1 MIINKIVIPYSVTC
15 WHLSMSELLNN
26 RKDNKMHEEVVA
38 VFIPIVMFLI
48 IGLIWVTA
56 IYYRSRERQM
66 LIEKGLSAEDMK
78 KFFEQKRD
86 PFWLMKVGIICIFF
100 GIGLGI
106 GLMSGAEETRE
117 VVTPTTIFI
126 FTGLGFVIANIY
138 GNKLR
143 RAYDLEKKT
152 GN

>member
-1 MIINKIVIPYSVTC
+1 MQ
-15 WHLSMSELLNN
+15 
-26 RKDNKMHEEVVA
+26 EEVVA
-38 VFIPIVMFLI
+38 VFIPIVMFLV
-48 IGLIWVTA
+48 IGLIWVTY
-56 IYYRSRERQM
+56 IYYKSRERQM

-117 VVTPTTIFI
+117 IVTPTTIFV

-143 RAYDLEKKT
+143 RAYDLEKK
-152 GN
+152 GR

>member
-1 MIINKIVIPYSVTC
+1 MAKCN
-15 WHLSMSELLNN
+15 LLFEFCVSTI
-26 RKDNKMHEEVVA
+26 KQLKGKKMEEVVA

-48 IGLIWVTA
+48 IGLIAVTF

-66 LIEKGLSAEDMK
+66 LIDKGLSTEDIK
-78 KFFEQKRD
+78 KFFEQRRD

-100 GIGLGI
+100 GIGLGV
-106 GLMSGAEETRE
+106 GLMSGSQDTRE
-117 VVTPTTIFI
+117 LVTPTSIFI
-126 FTGLGFVIANIY
+126 FTGIGFVIANIY

-143 RAYDLEKKT
+143 RAYDLEKKA

>member
-1 MIINKIVIPYSVTC
+1 MEGTIA
-15 WHLSMSELLNN
+15 L
-26 RKDNKMHEEVVA
+26 
-38 VFIPIVMFLI
+38 FIPIIMFLI
-48 IGLIWVTA
+48 VGLIVVTA

-66 LIEKGLSAEDMK
+66 LIDKGLSAEDMK

-106 GLMSGAEETRE
+106 GLMSGSEETRE
-117 VVTPTTIFI
+117 VVTPTTIFV
-126 FTGLGFVIANIY
+126 FTGIGFVLANIY

-143 RAYDLEKKT
+143 RNYDLEKKSA
-152 GN
+152 NLN

>member
-1 MIINKIVIPYSVTC
+1 MN
-15 WHLSMSELLNN
+15 
-26 RKDNKMHEEVVA
+26 EEAIA

-48 IGLIWVTA
+48 IGLILVTA

-78 KFFEQKRD
+78 KFFEQKKD
-86 PFWLMKVGIICIFF
+86 PFWLMKIGIICIFF

-117 VVTPTTIFI
+117 VVTPTTIFV
-126 FTGLGFVIANIY
+126 FTGIGFVLANIY
-138 GNKLR
+138 GNKMR
-143 RAYDLEKKT
+143 RAYDLEKKAS
-152 GN
+152 NQI

>member
-1 MIINKIVIPYSVTC
+1 MEGTI
-15 WHLSMSELLNN
+15 
-26 RKDNKMHEEVVA
+26 A

-48 IGLIWVTA
+48 VGLIVVTA

-66 LIEKGLSAEDMK
+66 LIDKGLSAEDMK

-117 VVTPTTIFI
+117 VVTPTSIFI
-126 FTGLGFVIANIY
+126 FTGIGFVIANLY

-143 RAYDLEKKT
+143 RNYDLEKKSA
-152 GN
+152 NLN

>member
-1 MIINKIVIPYSVTC
+1 MQ
-15 WHLSMSELLNN
+15 
-26 RKDNKMHEEVVA
+26 EEVVA

-56 IYYRSRERQM
+56 IYYRSRERQL

-86 PFWLMKVGIICIFF
+86 PFWLMKIGIICIFF

-117 VVTPTTIFI
+117 VVTPTSIFI
-126 FTGLGFVIANIY
+126 FTGIGFVIANVY

-143 RAYDLEKKT
+143 RAYDLEKKV

>member
-1 MIINKIVIPYSVTC
+1 MQ
-15 WHLSMSELLNN
+15 
-26 RKDNKMHEEVVA
+26 EEVVA

-78 KFFEQKRD
+78 KFFEQKKD

-106 GLMSGAEETRE
+106 GLMSGGEETRE
-117 VVTPTTIFI
+117 VVTPTTIFV

-143 RAYDLEKKT
+143 RAYDLEKKAVS
-152 GN
+152 

>member
-1 MIINKIVIPYSVTC
+1 
-15 WHLSMSELLNN
+15 MSELLNN

-48 IGLIWVTA
+48 IGLIWVTS
-56 IYYRSRERQM
+56 IYYKSRERQM

-117 VVTPTTIFI
+117 VVTPTSIFI
-126 FTGLGFVIANIY
+126 FTGIGFVLSNIY
-138 GNKLR
+138 GNKMR
-143 RAYDLEKKT
+143 RNYDLEKNT
-152 GN
+152 GS

>member
-1 MIINKIVIPYSVTC
+1 MEGTI
-15 WHLSMSELLNN
+15 
-26 RKDNKMHEEVVA
+26 A
-38 VFIPIVMFLI
+38 VFIPIIMFLI
-48 IGLIWVTA
+48 IGLITVTA

-66 LIEKGLSAEDMK
+66 LIDKGLSAEDMK

-86 PFWLMKVGIICIFF
+86 PFWLLKVGIISIFF

-117 VVTPTTIFI
+117 VVTPTSIFI
-126 FTGLGFVIANIY
+126 FTGIGFVIANLY

-143 RAYDLEKKT
+143 RSYDLEKKA
-152 GN
+152 GS

>member
-1 MIINKIVIPYSVTC
+1 MQ
-15 WHLSMSELLNN
+15 
-26 RKDNKMHEEVVA
+26 EEVVA

-78 KFFEQKRD
+78 KFFEQKKD

-106 GLMSGAEETRE
+106 GLMSGGEETRE
-117 VVTPTTIFI
+117 VVTPTTIFV

-143 RAYDLEKKT
+143 RAYDLGKKAVS
-152 GN
+152 

>member
-1 MIINKIVIPYSVTC
+1 MEGTI
-15 WHLSMSELLNN
+15 
-26 RKDNKMHEEVVA
+26 A

-48 IGLIWVTA
+48 VGLIVVTA

-66 LIEKGLSAEDMK
+66 LIDKGLSAEDMK

-117 VVTPTTIFI
+117 VVTPTSIFI
-126 FTGLGFVIANIY
+126 FTGIGFVIANLY
-138 GNKLR
+138 GNKLKR
-143 RAYDLEKKT
+143 NYDLEKKSS
-152 GN
+152 NLN

>member
-1 MIINKIVIPYSVTC
+1 MQ
-15 WHLSMSELLNN
+15 
-26 RKDNKMHEEVVA
+26 EEVVA

-48 IGLIWVTA
+48 IGLIWVTY

-78 KFFEQKRD
+78 KFFEQKKD

-117 VVTPTTIFI
+117 VVTPTSIFI
-126 FTGLGFVIANIY
+126 FTGIGFVIANIY
-138 GNKLR
+138 GNKMR
-143 RAYDLEKKT
+143 RAYDLEKKAAESEST
-152 GN
+152 

>member
-1 MIINKIVIPYSVTC
+1 MA
-15 WHLSMSELLNN
+15 
-26 RKDNKMHEEVVA
+26 EEVVA
-38 VFIPIVMFLI
+38 VFIPIVMFLVL
-48 IGLIWVTA
+48 GLIIVTF

-86 PFWLMKVGIICIFF
+86 PFWLMKIGIICIFF

-117 VVTPTTIFI
+117 ILTPTTIFI

-143 RAYDLEKKT
+143 RAYDLEKKS
-152 GN
+152 N

>member
-1 MIINKIVIPYSVTC
+1 M
-15 WHLSMSELLNN
+15 
-26 RKDNKMHEEVVA
+26 EEVVA
-38 VFIPIVMFLI
+38 VFIPIVMFLVL
-48 IGLIWVTA
+48 GLILVTF

-66 LIEKGLSAEDMK
+66 LIDKGLSAEDMR

-117 VVTPTTIFI
+117 IVTPTTIFI
-126 FTGLGFVIANIY
+126 FTGIGFVLANIY

-143 RAYDLEKKT
+143 RAYDLEKRSV
-152 GN
+152 N

>member
-1 MIINKIVIPYSVTC
+1 MEGTIA
-15 WHLSMSELLNN
+15 L
-26 RKDNKMHEEVVA
+26 
-38 VFIPIVMFLI
+38 FIPIIMFLV
-48 IGLIWVTA
+48 IGLIVVTA

-78 KFFEQKRD
+78 KFFEQERD

-126 FTGLGFVIANIY
+126 FTGIGFVLANIY

-143 RAYDLEKKT
+143 RNYDLEKKAV
-152 GN
+152 N

>member
-1 MIINKIVIPYSVTC
+1 MEGAI
-15 WHLSMSELLNN
+15 
-26 RKDNKMHEEVVA
+26 A

-56 IYYRSRERQM
+56 IYYKSRERQM

-86 PFWLMKVGIICIFF
+86 PFLLLKFGIICIFF

-126 FTGLGFVIANIY
+126 FTGIGFVIANIY

-143 RAYDLEKKT
+143 RNYES
-152 GN
+152 GNKV

>member
-1 MIINKIVIPYSVTC
+1 
-15 WHLSMSELLNN
+15 MSELLNN

-117 VVTPTTIFI
+117 VVTPTTIFV
-126 FTGLGFVIANIY
+126 FTGIGFVLANIY
-138 GNKLR
+138 GNKMR
-143 RAYDLEKKT
+143 RAYDLEKKAS
-152 GN
+152 NQI

>member
-1 MIINKIVIPYSVTC
+1 MA
-15 WHLSMSELLNN
+15 
-26 RKDNKMHEEVVA
+26 EEVVA
-38 VFIPIVMFLI
+38 VFIPIVMFVI

-86 PFWLMKVGIICIFF
+86 PFWLMKIGIICIFF

-117 VVTPTTIFI
+117 IVTPTTIFI
-126 FTGLGFVIANIY
+126 FTGIGFVIANIY

-143 RAYDLEKKT
+143 RAYDLEKKSS
-152 GN
+152 N

>member
-1 MIINKIVIPYSVTC
+1 M
-15 WHLSMSELLNN
+15 
-26 RKDNKMHEEVVA
+26 EEVVA

-48 IGLIWVTA
+48 IGLIWVTY
-56 IYYRSRERQM
+56 IYYRSREKQL
-66 LIEKGLSAEDMK
+66 LIEKGLSSEEMK
-78 KFFEQKRD
+78 KFFEQKKD

-117 VVTPTTIFI
+117 VVTPTSIFI
-126 FTGLGFVIANIY
+126 FTGIGFVIANIY

-143 RAYDLEKKT
+143 RAYDTEKKA

>member
-1 MIINKIVIPYSVTC
+1 
-15 WHLSMSELLNN
+15 MSELLNN

-56 IYYRSRERQM
+56 IYYKSRERQM

-117 VVTPTTIFI
+117 VVTPTSIFI
-126 FTGLGFVIANIY
+126 FTGIGFVISNIY
-138 GNKLR
+138 GNKMR
-143 RAYDLEKKT
+143 RNYDLEKKA